1 MWRIWLRWR
10 GWRFGQ
16 LAAGT
21 PHIGSRELSALR
33 TLIRRWRELCEC
45 LLEIDRDRNLVIQR
59 SGSLPRAGDHRVCG
73 SAKWKSPE
81 TGDAVLLTAIHHH
94 RKRPGR
100 MAAGRRRAVD
110 EELRVGRP
118 FCIEDIVPVGT

>member
-59 SGSLPRAGDHRVCG
+59 SGSLPGAGDHRM
-73 SAKWKSPE
+73 
-81 TGDAVLLTAIHHH
+81 
-94 RKRPGR
+94 R
-100 MAAGRRRAVD
+100 AGKMEISRNRRLALIMSLKPAMRLCWRLYTIIGND
-110 EELRVGRP
+110 Q
-118 FCIEDIVPVGT
+118 